1 MEKSISTLIYL
12 SALLGCIFLFIKY
25 RLYVLDHRSLFQQP
39 LFWAA
44 IGLPLF
50 TSLYFGSFVWIDKIH
65 SFSLT
70 SHGYERFLDIS
81 KLPLL
86 ILASA
91 VPLVSIVNNLH
102 RTKQTE
108 KQISEAERKNRVDLY
123 YNHMK
128 FHLDLYKK
136 IEGKR
141 IGSYYP
147 VQEAQAEAIYQHSI
161 KHPQE
166 LYRKA
171 YPQSTPD
178 DSQQLDINEQF
189 VIDLHKCWVE
199 INARLKQLS
208 ESENQIHPTEE
219 LCTTKMRI
227 FVGVMII
234 YEKTCKL
241 LCLGGFHY
249 KKSFVINDS
258 YNKYQV
264 YSPFYDFG
272 TLYESLQSLE
282 EITYAFL
289 DTCRNEVVNL
299 YFPIEDKILI
309 YGEGIL
315 ENWFKYSQFLITSA
329 YQPARMSRLP
339 QLRRD

>member
-1 MEKSISTLIYL
+1 MEKSIFTFIYF
-12 SALLGCIFLFIKY
+12 SLLFLCLFSFIKY
-25 RLYVLDHRSLFQQP
+25 RLYELNHRSLFQQP

-44 IGLPLF
+44 IAIPLF
-50 TSLYFGSFVWIDKIH
+50 TCIYLGSFVWIIKLN

-70 SHGYERFLDIS
+70 SHGYERFLDMS

-136 IEGKR
+136 IESKK
-141 IGSYYP
+141 ISSYYP
-147 VQEAQAEAIYQHSI
+147 IEETHKEAVYQHFI

-171 YPQSTPD
+171 YPLSSPD
-178 DSQQLDINEQF
+178 DSQYLNISGSFIIE
-189 VIDLHKCWVE
+189 LHKCWVE

-208 ESENQIHPTEE
+208 ESDVQLNPDQE
-219 LCTTKMRI
+219 LCASKMRI
-227 FVGVMII
+227 FFGIMNI
-234 YEKTCKL
+234 YEKTCKH
-241 LCLGGFHY
+241 LCLGGYHTQ
-249 KKSFVINDS
+249 KSFILNDKFD
-258 YNKYQV
+258 KYQI

-272 TLYESLQSLE
+272 TMYQSLQALE

-289 DTCRNEVVNL
+289 DTCRNEEVNL
-299 YFPIEDKILI
+299 YFPLDDKILI
-309 YGEGIL
+309 YAEGVVQD
-315 ENWFKYSQFLITSA
+315 WFKYSQFLITA
-329 YQPARMSRLP
+329 PYQPIKISRLP
-339 QLRRD
+339 VPLYV

>member
-1 MEKSISTLIYL
+1 MEKSISTFMYL
-12 SALLGCIFLFIKY
+12 SVLLGCIFLFIKY

-44 IGLPLF
+44 IGVPLF

-147 VQEAQAEAIYQHSI
+147 VQEAQAEAIYQH
-161 KHPQE
+161 
-166 LYRKA
+166 
-171 YPQSTPD
+171 
-178 DSQQLDINEQF
+178 
-189 VIDLHKCWVE
+189 
-199 INARLKQLS
+199 
-208 ESENQIHPTEE
+208 
-219 LCTTKMRI
+219 
-227 FVGVMII
+227 
-234 YEKTCKL
+234 
-241 LCLGGFHY
+241 
-249 KKSFVINDS
+249 
-258 YNKYQV
+258 
-264 YSPFYDFG
+264 
-272 TLYESLQSLE
+272 
-282 EITYAFL
+282 
-289 DTCRNEVVNL
+289 
-299 YFPIEDKILI
+299 
-309 YGEGIL
+309 
-315 ENWFKYSQFLITSA
+315 
-329 YQPARMSRLP
+329 
-339 QLRRD
+339 

>member
-1 MEKSISTLIYL
+1 MEKSIYTLIYF
-12 SALLGCIFLFIKY
+12 SVLLLIVFTFIKY
-25 RLYVLDHRSLFQQP
+25 RLYELDHRSLFQQP

-44 IGLPLF
+44 IALPLF
-50 TSLYFGSFVWIDKIH
+50 TCFYLGSFVWVDKLN

-128 FHLDLYKK
+128 FHLDLFKK
-136 IEGKR
+136 IEGKK
-141 IGSYYP
+141 IISHYLYQGEHIE
-147 VQEAQAEAIYQHSI
+147 VMYQHFI

-171 YPQSTPD
+171 YPHSSPD
-178 DSQQLDINEQF
+178 DSQQLDINSDFIIE
-189 VIDLHKCWVE
+189 LHKCWIE
-199 INARLKQLS
+199 INARLKQLH
-208 ESENQIHPTEE
+208 ESELQLNPSME
-219 LCTTKMRI
+219 LCASKMRI
-227 FVGVMII
+227 FFGIMSV
-234 YEKTCKL
+234 YEKTCKFI
-241 LCLGGFHY
+241 CLGGFHY
-249 KKSFVINDS
+249 EKSFLLNDT
-258 YNKYQV
+258 YDQYQIF
-264 YSPFYDFG
+264 SPFYDFR

-282 EITYAFL
+282 EMTYAFL
-289 DTCRNEVVNL
+289 DTCRNEEVNL
-299 YFPIEDKILI
+299 YFPIDEKILS

-315 ENWFKYSQFLITSA
+315 EDWFGYSRFLIASA
-329 YQPARMSRLP
+329 YQPARISRLP
-339 QLRRD
+339 RIISE